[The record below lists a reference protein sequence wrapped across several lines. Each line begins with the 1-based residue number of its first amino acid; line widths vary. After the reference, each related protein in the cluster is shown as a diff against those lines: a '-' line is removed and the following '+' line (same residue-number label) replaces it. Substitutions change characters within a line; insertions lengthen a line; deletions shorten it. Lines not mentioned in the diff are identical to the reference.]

1 MSPPVDVSLQS
12 RQAHELQSKS
22 AMSLKETI
30 EFWKSG
36 IVKAEEGKYA
46 EAIEAFLT
54 MPEPGS
60 RIYFNI
66 ASMYLRL
73 GDLAAAEDV
82 SSKIFFSVH
91 YHLQGKRHAY

>member
-1 MSPPVDVSLQS
+1 
-12 RQAHELQSKS
+12 
-22 AMSLKETI
+22 MSLKETI

-36 IVKAEEGKYA
+36 IVKAEQGKWT

-82 SSKIFFSVH
+82 SLEFFFPLSI
-91 YHLQGKRHAY
+91 YLQ

>member
-1 MSPPVDVSLQS
+1 M
-12 RQAHELQSKS
+12 
-22 AMSLKETI
+22 
-30 EFWKSG
+30 
-36 IVKAEEGKYA
+36 KAEQGKWA
-46 EAIEAFLT
+46 EAIETFLT

-82 SSKIFFSVH
+82 SFELWVLVLAIHKDNEHPCFWMQSLNICVEKDPHLALGFFQRGCL
-91 YHLQGKRHAY
+91 HLQNKK

>member
-1 MSPPVDVSLQS
+1 
-12 RQAHELQSKS
+12 
-22 AMSLKETI
+22 MSLKETI
-30 EFWKSG
+30 EFWRG
-36 IVKAEEGKYA
+36 GVLKAEQGKWT
-46 EAIEAFLT
+46 EAIETFLM

-82 SSKIFFSVH
+82 SFDFSFGFSIVCKEM
-91 YHLQGKRHAY
+91 YYVR

>member
-1 MSPPVDVSLQS
+1 M
-12 RQAHELQSKS
+12 
-22 AMSLKETI
+22 
-30 EFWKSG
+30 
-36 IVKAEEGKYA
+36 KAEQGKWA

-82 SSKIFFSVH
+82 SFEFVCFFRSVSFAR
-91 YHLQGKRHAY
+91 KKACVC